1 MIELAYLSA
10 LLEQHPYGK
19 FQPNSHKVAVISEF
33 LNQVV
38 KVVPLE
44 SIAYAIAY
52 GNPDEIAVQCAKAVV
67 SSQLDL
73 PVSELMF
80 TGLGR
85 ATDRL
90 RSGISP
96 DIIDTMVREM
106 KQYYDI
112 QIPPNEVYFKTI
124 QTGTKQLEVSVEYQG
139 RKSVI
144 TKDWE
149 ELEAQYNISP
159 SLITEAELAHELS
172 ELHVNM
178 FDRYTKAKK
187 DGNLSIL
194 SGLSIEQLYP
204 VGQKTTIEGELMLQ
218 CPLDILRNGKKQ
230 LTSLAMRIQAQA
242 KSSAAAT
249 SHAGN
254 KSMSSLDNTA
264 MLKTVN
270 DIRQQDLA
278 ICTALLGGFMEQ
290 QEIDIPLLK
299 SRRDRSQALS
309 LRGVA
314 SVGVWA
320 LSSLNYDDIQP
331 ILAQSPA
338 NQLLVKIEKYIQAV
352 FSKRLMETPDDQY
365 AAKLQFIVQGMTK
378 TVTCNSQYISYSL
391 ERQLTEVCNEC
402 QIDASMPL
410 KQLVDHW
417 GTLFKKNIL
426 SLVALSHRPLIA
438 RWLKWALMVHN
449 LREELAKYTAVGVAG
464 LVNSGKS
471 KLVNS
476 VFGINVSATNLLPTT
491 DCVWTP

>member
-1 MIELAYLSA
+1 M
-10 LLEQHPYGK
+10 
-19 FQPNSHKVAVISEF
+19 
-33 LNQVV
+33 
-38 KVVPLE
+38 E

-52 GNPDEIAVQCAKAVV
+52 GRPDEIAYQCAKALV

-73 PVSELMF
+73 PGSELMIS
-80 TGLGR
+80 GLDR
-85 ATDRL
+85 AHDRM

-96 DIIDTMVREM
+96 DIIDTMVKEM
-106 KQYYDI
+106 RQYDI

-124 QTGTKQLEVSVEYQG
+124 QKGTKQLEVSVEYQG

-149 ELEAQYNISP
+149 ELEAQYNVSP
-159 SLITEAELAHELS
+159 SLIAEAELVHELS
-172 ELHVNM
+172 ELQLNIVQ
-178 FDRYTKAKK
+178 RCTKAKK

-194 SGLSIEQLYP
+194 SELSIEQLYP
-204 VGQKTTIEGELMLQ
+204 VGRKTTTEGELMLQ

-242 KSSAAAT
+242 KSSAATT
-249 SHAGN
+249 SHAGS
-254 KSMSSLDNTA
+254 KSMSSLDNSA

-270 DIRQQDLA
+270 DIRQKDLA
-278 ICTALLGGFMEQ
+278 ICAALLGGFMEQ
-290 QEIDIPLLK
+290 QEIDILLVK
-299 SRRDRSQALS
+299 SRRDRSKALS
-309 LRGVA
+309 LRGAA

-320 LSSLNYDDIQP
+320 LSSLNYDEIQS
-331 ILAQSPA
+331 IFAQ
-338 NQLLVKIEKYIQAV
+338 NQLLVKIEKYIRAI
-352 FSKRLMETPDDQY
+352 FSKRSMTTPDDQY

-391 ERQLTEVCNEC
+391 ERQLTEVCTEC

-417 GTLFKKNIL
+417 GTLFKNNIL

-476 VFGINVSATNLLPTT
+476 LFGINVSATNSLPTT
-491 DCVWTP
+491 DCVWTAMST